1 MSSLR
6 CISVV
11 IFCTS
16 LSPIVNGMIVYSPD
30 VTSPYDFG
38 TAATYSC
45 NDGFYLDGEQSRN
58 CAGDGTNTIG
68 TWDLTAPICTGMQP
82 FENRISK

>member
-82 FENRISK
+82 F